1 MGRPS
6 KTDKPAREKIIETAY
21 RLFYEQGY
29 FQTGVNQVIA
39 EAKVSKATFFAHFP
53 TKDDLCLAYL
63 RERARVDLSAVKDFI
78 QSQKTPRK
86 RFFAFMEALETWLP
100 ETKFRGCGFANLTVE
115 VLDPASPLRK
125 EVIYHDDAFRSI
137 LRDVSRDLVASDKA
151 KYGHLDVE
159 ELTDFYY
166 LVVEGAIASARNY
179 NDVWPI
185 RKARKALE
193 RYVGSQG

>member
-1 MGRPS
+1 MGRPAKS
-6 KTDKPAREKIIETAY
+6 DKPAREKIVETAF

-39 EAKVSKATFFAHFP
+39 EAGVSKATFFSHFP

-63 RERARVDLSAVKDFI
+63 RERARVDLGQVKDII
-78 QSQKTPRK
+78 QAQKTPRK
-86 RFFAFMEALETWLP
+86 RFFAFMEGLGSWLP
-100 ETKFRGCGFANLTVE
+100 ETQFRGCGFANLTVE
-115 VLDPASPLRK
+115 VLDPKSPLRK

-137 LRDVSRDLVASDKA
+137 LRDVSRDLIASDKA

-159 ELTDFYY
+159 GLADYYY
-166 LVVEGAIASARNY
+166 LLVEGAISAARNY

-185 RKARKALE
+185 RKAHEALE
-193 RYVGSQG
+193 QYVRR